1 MTARPVRSNTQ
12 NGFSLLEVLI
22 SIVVVTMGLLGLAG
36 MSIRSLAANDSSGY
50 RASAALQAMQISD
63 LMRANRED
71 VINGNYDVAY
81 GASAGNAARAT
92 ADIVA
97 WKAAIAKIPLG
108 DGAIAF
114 DGASSTVNVRVRWDD
129 RRGNQGT
136 SESTNL
142 QTYEYTFR
150 I

>member
-1 MTARPVRSNTQ
+1 MRTKVHIATAQ
-12 NGFSLLEVLI
+12 KGFSLLEVLV

-36 MSIRSLAANDSSGY
+36 MSMRSLAANDSSGY

-71 VINGNYDVAY
+71 VINGNYNVAY
-81 GASAGNAARAT
+81 GASSGSAARAT

-97 WKAAIAKIPLG
+97 WKTAIGKIPLG

-129 RRGNQGT
+129 RRGNQGS

>member
-81 GASAGNAARAT
+81 GASAGNSARAT

-97 WKAAIAKIPLG
+97 WKAAIANIPLG

>member
-1 MTARPVRSNTQ
+1 MRTKVHIATAQ
-12 NGFSLLEVLI
+12 EGFSLLEVLV

-36 MSIRSLAANDSSGY
+36 MSMRSLAANDSSGY

-71 VINGNYDVAY
+71 VINGNYNVAY
-81 GASAGNAARAT
+81 GASSGSAARAT

-97 WKAAIAKIPLG
+97 WKAAIGKIPLG

-129 RRGNQGT
+129 RRGNQGS

-142 QTYEYTFR
+142 HTYEYTFR